1 MFNQGYTWFSMPI
14 DTSSTLLNTGAL
26 PGLCVANQA
35 YIGFNS
41 VQVYAP
47 VEKTVGCYSQPG
59 ISSHAWLPPGYS
71 VVVSQ
76 DSYHL
81 LLMSNMSKSMTWTG
95 MAFKTPIQIKN
106 GFNRI
111 PYHHHHSRPINE
123 ALSKLLVVLNS
134 HHEKHAMTVMVS
146 ASPRYGYAVASYS
159 SYLGKFMANW
169 NMEVGN
175 GYHLWLT
182 SSNTS
187 TVITFYYD

>member
-1 MFNQGYTWFSMPI
+1 MPI
-14 DTSSTLLNTGAL
+14 HTPNTFLHTDAL

-59 ISSHAWLPPGYS
+59 ISSLAWLPPGYS

-134 HHEKHAMTVMVS
+134 HPEKDTMTLMVR

-175 GYHLWLT
+175 GYHMWLT